1 MTASQS
7 SPDPR
12 ATLCVV
18 TVDLELPK
26 LEALVR
32 EFQGLGLQEAK
43 LLSEV
48 GTIVGQGDAE
58 LLTRL
63 RAHPLVAQ
71 AFRDARI
78 RGIDPMPLRPDG
90 GAAPG
95 SGVAGTPDSAAK
107 DP

>member
-1 MTASQS
+1 MSAPQPT
-7 SPDPR
+7 PDPR

-32 EFQGLGLQEAK
+32 EFEGLGLQQPK

-71 AFRDARI
+71 AFRDTRV
-78 RGIDPMPLRPDG
+78 RGIDPGHLRADG
-90 GAAPG
+90 GVGHSPG
-95 SGVAGTPDSAAK
+95 AGGATDLPGK
-107 DP
+107 G